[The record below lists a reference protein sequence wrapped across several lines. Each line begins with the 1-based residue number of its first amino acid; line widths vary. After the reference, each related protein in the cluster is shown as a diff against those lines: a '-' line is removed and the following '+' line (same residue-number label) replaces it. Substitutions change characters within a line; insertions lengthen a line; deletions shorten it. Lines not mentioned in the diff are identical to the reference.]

1 MIQLTTPSPGLRFL
15 SDEIDSIMQL
25 SLFRFVRLSHYFP
38 RSRTPLFRFRSMF
51 SPAVLSFAS
60 AECTAKDLSPVRQRP
75 WSSAFHFSPRA
86 GCRLDPVFA
95 DQLSL
100 LILTQSL
107 IHKVNLMARQC
118 CGPVANPPCV
128 SQNCPQLRRFSVS
141 PGLDRNLAVASL
153 PTECLRQSPSCSC
166 RLLSGARSFR
176 RQANSFVRTRAV
188 CSRLEALSLS
198 AMLDFMPTL
207 ILDLK
212 LEPSSISEVL
222 DHARA
227 NRRELLFGA
236 AEFPRLRRNC
246 KCGWASDER
255 SRGYA
260 ATLMLTM
267 LVREDV
273 QFEEC
278 GERTCAVSNT

>member
-1 MIQLTTPSPGLRFL
+1 
-15 SDEIDSIMQL
+15 
-25 SLFRFVRLSHYFP
+25 
-38 RSRTPLFRFRSMF
+38 
-51 SPAVLSFAS
+51 
-60 AECTAKDLSPVRQRP
+60 
-75 WSSAFHFSPRA
+75 
-86 GCRLDPVFA
+86 
-95 DQLSL
+95 
-100 LILTQSL
+100 
-107 IHKVNLMARQC
+107 
-118 CGPVANPPCV
+118 
-128 SQNCPQLRRFSVS
+128 
-141 PGLDRNLAVASL
+141 
-153 PTECLRQSPSCSC
+153 
-166 RLLSGARSFR
+166 
-176 RQANSFVRTRAV
+176 
-188 CSRLEALSLS
+188 
-198 AMLDFMPTL
+198 MLDFMPTL